1 MWLFRKHN
9 KKNAQPEPAQAEEM
23 IEIEQGKIDLMDNV
37 REYSDSNFM
46 DKVKAYGR
54 LIGRKVLEEAFTLFF
69 LVKEYGTNKEFMKYL
84 PMVLGALGYLILPAD
99 LIPDYI
105 PVMGFTD
112 DAAAIA
118 YVLKKVKDHWPADKM
133 NAITEKA
140 RKEVERIFDKKDN
153 GEKE

>member
-1 MWLFRKHN
+1 MWPFRKHTG
-9 KKNAQPEPAQAEEM
+9 KNARPEKAPAEEFV
-23 IEIEQGKIDLMDNV
+23 EIEQGKIDLVENA

-46 DKVKAYGR
+46 DKVKGYGR
-54 LIGRKVLEEAFTLFF
+54 LIGRKVLEEAFTLFY
-69 LVKEYGTNKEFMKYL
+69 LMKTYGTNKEFMKYL
-84 PMVLGALGYLILPAD
+84 PIIIGALGYLILPAD

-112 DAAAIA
+112 DAAAIG

-133 NAITEKA
+133 DAITEKA
-140 RKEVERIFDKKDN
+140 RKEVDRIFDKQGN